1 MMTEEEK
8 LKQLERLQ
16 RVPPQEWRKVREALV
31 RRMTERLNAKVAYDD
46 RGVPYLV
53 GGKTQNGAHSEMVL
67 NGNALDVYMQRTF
80 DALYFNWKWPEGRD
94 IVEQAVVV
102 LDSVISKSVDK
113 YKRHPVLPPAPIDV
127 DTLTEDEQPLFGED
141 DDDDGWVDKAREE
154 LKDEPDLLAL
164 MDAIDQLDD
173 PKPKDVCR
181 LLGIDGRQ
189 YDNLRKKLN
198 RRLTKIIQK

>member
-16 RVPPQEWRKVREALV
+16 RVPPQEWRKVRDALV

-80 DALYFNWKWPEGRD
+80 DALYFKWKWPEGRD
-94 IVEQAVVV
+94 IVEQAVIV

-141 DDDDGWVDKAREE
+141 DNDDGWVDKAREE

-173 PKPKDVCR
+173 PKPKDVCG

>member
-8 LKQLERLQ
+8 LQQLERLQ

-31 RRMTERLNAKVAYDD
+31 RRMTERLKAKVVYDD

-80 DALYFNWKWPEGRD
+80 DALYFKWKWPEGRE
-94 IVEQAVVV
+94 IVDQALTV

-113 YKRHPVLPPAPIDV
+113 YKRNPVLPPAPIDV
-127 DTLTEDEQPLFGED
+127 DTLAEDEQPLFGED
-141 DDDDGWVDKAREE
+141 DDDDGWIDKAREE

-173 PKPKDVCR
+173 PKPKDVCQ
-181 LLGIDGRQ
+181 LLGIDSRQ

>member
-16 RVPPQEWRKVREALV
+16 RVPPQEWRKVRETLV

-53 GGKTQNGAHSEMVL
+53 GGKTQNGAHSAMVL

-80 DALYFNWKWPEGRD
+80 EALYFKWKWPEGRD
-94 IVEQAVVV
+94 IVEQAVIV

-113 YKRHPVLPPAPIDV
+113 YKRHPVLPPASIDV
-127 DTLTEDEQPLFGED
+127 DALTEDEQPVFGED
-141 DDDDGWVDKAREE
+141 DDDDGWIDKAREE

-173 PKPKDVCR
+173 PKPKDVCG